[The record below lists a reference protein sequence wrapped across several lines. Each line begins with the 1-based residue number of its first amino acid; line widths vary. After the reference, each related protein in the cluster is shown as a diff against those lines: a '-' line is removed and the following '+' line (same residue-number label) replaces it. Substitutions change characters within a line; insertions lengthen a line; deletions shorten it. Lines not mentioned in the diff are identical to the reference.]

1 MCSVP
6 HCNGSNF
13 PRRFAILFL
22 MVSSCSM
29 DKPWDRSVWIDT
41 FNRAITSLS
50 LFSNFATQTICIGC
64 VACQRQL
71 LGQTDCAG
79 WTCIIP
85 VQNTQAASNIPKND
99 SSLST
104 GLTQWFLG
112 MAVLEISIVQDRNT
126 SRLKTRSSLNFSF
139 LLFAVLLLRF
149 KTRSLTVHFYGLK
162 RKALKSLI
170 PALIESRFS
179 PAQRKPSA

>member
-1 MCSVP
+1 MCSVS

-13 PRRFAILFL
+13 PHCFAILFL

-29 DKPWDRSVWIDT
+29 DQPRDRSVWIDT
-41 FNRAITSLS
+41 FNRAISSLS

-79 WTCIIP
+79 WTCIIL
-85 VQNTQAASNIPKND
+85 VQNTQAGSDIPRDD

-104 GLTQWFLG
+104 GVMLWFPG
-112 MAVLEISIVQDRNT
+112 MVVLEISTAQDRNT

-139 LLFAVLLLRF
+139 LLFAFLLLRF
-149 KTRSLTVHFYGLK
+149 KTRSLMVYFYV
-162 RKALKSLI
+162 
-170 PALIESRFS
+170 
-179 PAQRKPSA
+179 